1 MNKNIKNLFATLS
14 NQNKTKANN
23 LTRSI
28 GEQTEQLACEYLQ
41 KQKLKLVIKNYH
53 CPRGEIDL
61 IMRDQQNLIFVEVRY
76 RKNIN
81 FGTPAESIDSHKLN
95 RIKTAIN
102 HYTMTNNLGYLPCRI
117 DVIGLQ
123 GNLEQPNIQ
132 WIKNVIT
139 E

>member
-1 MNKNIKNLFATLS
+1 MHKNIKDLFTTFS
-14 NQNKTKANN
+14 YQNKSKTKN

-28 GEQTEQLACEYLQ
+28 VQQTERSASEYLQ
-41 KQKLKLVIKNYH
+41 IQRLKLVTKNYH

-61 IMRDQQNLIFVEVRY
+61 IMRDQQSLVFIEVRY

-81 FGTPAESIDSHKLN
+81 FGTPVESIGPQKLK

-117 DVIGLQ
+117 DVIGLH
-123 GNLEQPNIQ
+123 GNKEHPNIH